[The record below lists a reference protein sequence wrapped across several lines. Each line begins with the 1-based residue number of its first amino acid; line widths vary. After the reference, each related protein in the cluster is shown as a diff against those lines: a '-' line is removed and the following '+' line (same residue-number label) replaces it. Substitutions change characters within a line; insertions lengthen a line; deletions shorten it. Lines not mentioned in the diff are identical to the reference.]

1 MDESLEKL
9 AARAEVYR
17 LLSQAYHTPEVSF
30 LKGDFL
36 GSLVRALDTLAL
48 DSCAGEVKNVESYLQ
63 ALQESVELAVEY
75 TRLFRGPVKAEVY
88 PYESM
93 YIGGEVIGNSTLDV
107 VRRYEEAG
115 VAVADGFKDLPDHI
129 SAELEFMH
137 YLCGRALDAL
147 ERGANDEAT
156 RFRCMGQTFLKDH
169 LNKWVPQFTDLI
181 MQYATTPY
189 YLTIAEIT
197 QEFIIREA
205 TLLENVA
212 EKSK

>member
-1 MDESLEKL
+1 M
-9 AARAEVYR
+9 
-17 LLSQAYHTPEVSF
+17 
-30 LKGDFL
+30 
-36 GSLVRALDTLAL
+36 
-48 DSCAGEVKNVESYLQ
+48 
-63 ALQESVELAVEY
+63 EY
-75 TRLFRGPVKAEVY
+75 TRLFRGPVKAEAY
-88 PYESM
+88 PYESI
-93 YIGGEVIGNSTLDV
+93 YIEGEVIGNSTLDV
-107 VRRYEEAG
+107 VRRYGEAG